1 MGAAGAVEAVEAAE
15 AGTVGLVGVLV
26 GAMEAV
32 RGHRDGHC
40 GGHRNTLVLVC
51 LFVLVV
57 GPSDASNAI
66 RWGGCTCWCRRRIEG
81 WRGCLCW
88 CRRRIERYRESQI
101 ATVRFPVQ
109 ETPVQ
114 EGAIG
119 LQAPPLKA
127 DDKDRSPM

>member
-1 MGAAGAVEAVEAAE
+1 MGAAGAVEAVDAAE
-15 AGTVGLVGVLV
+15 ADTVGLVAVLV

-32 RGHRDGHC
+32 HDHRDGHR
-40 GGHRNTLVLVC
+40 GGHRGTLVLVC

-57 GPSDASNAI
+57 GPSNASNTI

-81 WRGCLCW
+81 
-88 CRRRIERYRESQI
+88 YRESQF
-101 ATVRFPVQ
+101 ATIRFPVQETPVQ

-119 LQAPPLKA
+119 LQASPLKA
-127 DDKDRSPM
+127 DDNRSPM